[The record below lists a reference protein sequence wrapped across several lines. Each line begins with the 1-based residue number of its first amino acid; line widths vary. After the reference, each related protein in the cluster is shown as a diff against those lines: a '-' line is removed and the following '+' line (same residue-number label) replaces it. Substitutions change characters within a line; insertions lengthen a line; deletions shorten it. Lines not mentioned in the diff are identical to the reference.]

1 MSDRILDE
9 WERTVGADDLMLC
22 LGDVA
27 HPFGLVDPRLAA
39 RLRDAPGRRLP
50 VLGNHDVDPVS
61 QVRPLEVDRVT
72 VTLAATGDPP
82 LLWTHVPP
90 LQTIAEPRACGRR
103 GRNPEA
109 APRRLPKEN
118 TGRARKRPAKTARE
132 GVHATRDT

>member
-72 VTLAATGDPP
+72 VTLAATPENSWRVPIPVQTQEPP
-82 LLWTHVPP
+82 
-90 LQTIAEPRACGRR
+90 CGTSAVLT
-103 GRNPEA
+103 NTCATTEA
-109 APRRLPKEN
+109 LA
-118 TGRARKRPAKTARE
+118 
-132 GVHATRDT
+132 